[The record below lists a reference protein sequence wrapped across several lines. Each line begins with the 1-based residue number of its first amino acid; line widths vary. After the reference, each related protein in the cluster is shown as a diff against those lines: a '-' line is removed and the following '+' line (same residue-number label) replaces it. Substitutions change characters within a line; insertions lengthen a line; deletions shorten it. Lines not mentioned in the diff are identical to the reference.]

1 MTHLLDEKLG
11 PMAPF
16 VIGLLRELDALGID
30 LCQPEIDHLCYRAA
44 SPGEYLLL
52 SDCLADAG
60 DLLVE
65 GMIGGRPIATYRLHQ
80 PLHIQMRSKD
90 GAAIDTQV
98 PCIELAAPKPGRN
111 HQAGLEHI
119 ELVVASLPALVAAHP
134 QLAFKT
140 GNMGDSRNPDV
151 GLMLGS
157 GQVKFHLRSLEAV
170 IEEEI
175 GTAAVVPVP
184 KDYFTQQD

>member
-1 MTHLLDEKLG
+1 MTHILDEKLG

-30 LCQPEIDHLCYRAA
+30 LLHPEIDHLCYRAA
-44 SPGEYLLL
+44 SLDEYLILR
-52 SDCLADAG
+52 DRLADAG

-80 PLHIQMRSKD
+80 PLKIQMLSKD
-90 GAAIDTQV
+90 GRALDIRV

-119 ELVVASLPALVAAHP
+119 ELVVASLAALIAAYP

-151 GLMLGS
+151 GLMLSS

-170 IEEEI
+170 IAEEI

-184 KDYFTQQD
+184 GDYFVQQD